1 MSSALNNAMEIFD
14 ALSLEEKEYAV
25 EQIKRRIIEARRE
38 KIHQTGKQ
46 AIEDYKLGKL
56 KGYSNID
63 DLMEALNAP

>member
-1 MSSALNNAMEIFD
+1 MEIFD

-38 KIHQTGKQ
+38 EIHQTGKQ